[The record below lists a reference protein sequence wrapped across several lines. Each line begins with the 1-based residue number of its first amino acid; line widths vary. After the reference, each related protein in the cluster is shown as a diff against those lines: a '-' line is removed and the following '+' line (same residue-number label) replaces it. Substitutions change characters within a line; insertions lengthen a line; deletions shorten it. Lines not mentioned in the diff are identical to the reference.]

1 MKLRNGAAEWAKNLW
16 SEAVESA
23 TQLRIEAAFSA
34 KYMLTLGIAP
44 AQRERARRLQSM
56 SPLRLHLGSAANRL
70 PGWVNVDLLR
80 SSRGLDLYWD
90 LRRPLPFRD
99 ASVDAIFSEH
109 LLEHLPYPAGVG
121 LLRECRRVL
130 RPGGIA
136 RVGVPDL
143 DRYIASYLGRD
154 DIIERVRPGRPTRA
168 LALGEPFFLYGH
180 RCMYDFETMQRA
192 LLDAGFT
199 HVEHSSFGQGRLHPS
214 PDSMGR
220 RDETMYVEAW
230 STPGD
235 E

>member
-1 MKLRNGAAEWAKNLW
+1 MNLRNEAAEY
-16 SEAVESA
+16 
-23 TQLRIEAAFSA
+23 A
-34 KYMLTLGIAP
+34 KYLFTLAVLPG
-44 AQRERARRLQSM
+44 QRRRARRLQSM
-56 SPLRLHLGSAANRL
+56 RPLRLHLGSADNRL

-80 SSRGLDLYWD
+80 AGRTLDLYWD
-90 LRRPLPFRD
+90 LRRPLPFWD
-99 ASVDAIFSEH
+99 ASVDAIFAEH
-109 LLEHLPYPAGVG
+109 LLEHLPFPAGVG

-154 DIIERVRPGRPTRA
+154 DIIERVSPGRLTRA

-192 LLDAGFT
+192 LLGAGFT
-199 HVEHSSFGQGRLHPS
+199 HVEHSSFGQGQLQPS
-214 PDSMGR
+214 PDSIGR
-220 RDETMYVEAW
+220 RDETMYVEAS

>member
-1 MKLRNGAAEWAKNLW
+1 MNLRTEAAEY
-16 SEAVESA
+16 
-23 TQLRIEAAFSA
+23 A
-34 KYMLTLGIAP
+34 KYLLTLGVMP
-44 AQRERARRLQSM
+44 VQRRRAHRLQSM
-56 SPLRLHLGSAANRL
+56 TPLRLHLGSANNRL

-80 SSRGLDLYWD
+80 PGRALDLYWD
-90 LRRPLPFRD
+90 LRRPLPFPD
-99 ASVDAIFSEH
+99 ASVDTIFAEH
-109 LLEHLPYPAGVG
+109 LLEHLPFPAGVG

-180 RCMYDFETMQRA
+180 RCMYDFETMQLA

-199 HVEHSSFGQGRLHPS
+199 HVERISFGQGRLQPS

-220 RDETMYVEAW
+220 RDETMYVETW
-230 STPGD
+230 SAGGD